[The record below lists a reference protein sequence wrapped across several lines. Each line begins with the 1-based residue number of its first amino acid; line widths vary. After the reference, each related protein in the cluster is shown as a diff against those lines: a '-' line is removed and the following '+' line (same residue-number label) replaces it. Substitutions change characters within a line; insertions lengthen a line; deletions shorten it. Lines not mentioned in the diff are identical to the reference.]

1 MTSKS
6 PFLVAAICA
15 LPLSIA
21 ACGGGDSSDSTIT
34 PEGPH
39 HGYVVSSASVPTSD
53 AQVRQFGLDLGAK
66 TSSKPDGTV
75 DNALGM
81 ALSALAALNFGIQGT
96 VDTAIDQGSIILLI
110 DFQTKD
116 FTTSSAAG
124 FAVKLGTNPVP
135 AACSGATDTT
145 CRHHLSGTGAFSIAA
160 DSPSDAAVAGKI
172 TGGTFNGGPGDVTLQ
187 IAIGSATAPI
197 KLNLLHARAQVT
209 GISDTGI
216 MSAIVGGLITQA
228 DLTNSIG
235 PAIQVQVAAILDRDC
250 PVAVGAARTP
260 PLCGCKASSTGA
272 TVVAALDG
280 DLTMGADRDCTIS
293 TAEVLGFP
301 LVAQLLRPDSCS
313 EDSCKAADSI
323 SVGVKVQAVKATF
336 PM

>member
-21 ACGGGDSSDSTIT
+21 ACGSSSSDSPIT

-53 AQVRQFGLDLGAK
+53 QQATMFGLDLGSKTSAK
-66 TSSKPDGTV
+66 TDGTV
-75 DNALGM
+75 DNALGK
-81 ALSALAALNFGIQGT
+81 ALSVLAALNFDIQGT
-96 VDTAIDQGSIILLI
+96 VNTAVDRGSIILLI
-110 DFQTKD
+110 DVQTKD
-116 FTTSSAAG
+116 FTSSSAAG

-135 AACSGATDTT
+135 MACTGDTDPT
-145 CRHHLSGTGAFSIAA
+145 CRHHLSGTGTFSIAT
-160 DSPSDAAVAGKI
+160 DSPTDAEVAGKI
-172 TGGTFNGGPGDVTLQ
+172 VNGTFSGGPGDITLQ

-209 GISDTGI
+209 GVSDAGI
-216 MSAIVGGLITQA
+216 MSAIVGGLVTQA
-228 DLTNSIG
+228 DLTSSIG
-235 PAIQVQVAAILDRDC
+235 PAIVTQVNGILDRDC
-250 PVAVGAARTP
+250 PVAAGATRTP
-260 PLCGCKASSTGA
+260 PSCGCTAGTTGA
-272 TVVAALDG
+272 TVLNALDG
-280 DLTMGADRDCTIS
+280 KTPPGSTPDCKITVD
-293 TAEVLGFP
+293 EVLGFP
-301 LVAQLLRPDSCS
+301 VVAQLLKPDSCS
-313 EDSCKAADSI
+313 TDSCKTPDSL